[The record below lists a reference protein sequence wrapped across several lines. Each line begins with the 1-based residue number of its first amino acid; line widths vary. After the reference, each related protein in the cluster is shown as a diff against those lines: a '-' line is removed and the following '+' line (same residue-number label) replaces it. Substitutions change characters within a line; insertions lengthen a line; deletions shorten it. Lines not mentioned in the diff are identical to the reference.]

1 MIIALNLSLHNQEM
15 ERKVET
21 AKLKKERN
29 CRATPQ
35 AWVQA
40 LCGVRAAALSPSGCD
55 QDVNHDTSDD
65 PDFHDFTARKR
76 AAHVLSWSVTKKAHV
91 LSFSS

>member
-29 CRATPQ
+29 CRATLKHFVESELQ
-35 AWVQA
+35 
-40 LCGVRAAALSPSGCD
+40 PSAPLA
-55 QDVNHDTSDD
+55 VTKTSITTRLMTLT
-65 PDFHDFTARKR
+65 FTTLTARKR
-76 AAHVLSWSVTKKAHV
+76 AAHVLSWSATKKAHV